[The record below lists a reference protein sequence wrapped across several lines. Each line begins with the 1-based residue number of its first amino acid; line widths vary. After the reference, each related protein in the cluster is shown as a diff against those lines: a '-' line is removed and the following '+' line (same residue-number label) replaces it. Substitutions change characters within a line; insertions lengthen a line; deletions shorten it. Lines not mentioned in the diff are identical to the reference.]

1 MSLSRTPLRSSNFL
15 ACDSAAK
22 LLKSDVKLFLITA
35 LLSCFSLS
43 VYASADD
50 VKAAAVAKQ
59 NACMGCH
66 AVDKKIVGPSFQAVA
81 KKYANDSSAN
91 VFLKNKILKGG
102 SGSWGVV
109 PMPANAK
116 LNEADVSML
125 TSWILRGAPNA
136 N

>member
-1 MSLSRTPLRSSNFL
+1 M
-15 ACDSAAK
+15 
-22 LLKSDVKLFLITA
+22 KLFLITA

-43 VYASADD
+43 VYASAED

-66 AVDKKIVGPSFQAVA
+66 AVDKKIVGPGFQAVA
-81 KKYANDSSAN
+81 KKYANDPGAM
-91 VFLKNKILKGG
+91 VFLKNKIIKGG

-116 LNEADVSML
+116 LSDADVSL
-125 TSWILRGAPNA
+125 LASWVLRGAPSA

>member
-1 MSLSRTPLRSSNFL
+1 M
-15 ACDSAAK
+15 
-22 LLKSDVKLFLITA
+22 
-35 LLSCFSLS
+35 
-43 VYASADD
+43 YASADD
-50 VKAAAVAKQ
+50 VRAMTVAKQ

-66 AVDKKIVGPSFQAVA
+66 AVDKKIVGPGFQAVA
-81 KKYANDSSAN
+81 KKYANDPGAM
-91 VFLKNKILKGG
+91 VFLKNKIIKGG

>member
-1 MSLSRTPLRSSNFL
+1 LNFFLL
-15 ACDSAAK
+15 A
-22 LLKSDVKLFLITA
+22 T
-35 LLSCFSLS
+35 LLSFCSLN

-50 VKAAAVAKQ
+50 ARAMKVAKQ

-66 AVDKKIVGPSFQAVA
+66 AIDKKVVGPGFQAVA
-81 KKYANDSSAN
+81 KKYMNDPAAE
-91 VFLKNKILKGG
+91 VFLKNKIIKGG

-116 LNEADVSML
+116 LSNADVSL
-125 TSWILRGAPNA
+125 LASWILRGAPSA